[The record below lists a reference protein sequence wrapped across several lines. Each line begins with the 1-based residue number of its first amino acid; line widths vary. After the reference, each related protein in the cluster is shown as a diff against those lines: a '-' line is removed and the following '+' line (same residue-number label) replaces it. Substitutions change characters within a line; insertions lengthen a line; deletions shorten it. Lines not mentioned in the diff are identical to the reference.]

1 MGWHV
6 VPVVLLLAAAS
17 GHGAGGTPRACTVTG
32 FSLVQTTLGGG
43 ALQLLPQG
51 GRTGCFGAYPFLG
64 VSASR
69 LGYPPQ
75 TQDRYGE
82 LAAALRRWSPQDGTP
97 AVDQWVRWS
106 GTVSAGMRA
115 AGIDPVRL
123 LQWIDGSDAA
133 VAGNAQGGGAASL
146 WPPFLPRARV
156 TNPAETVSATPL
168 PPGLPTSTTPAAGS
182 PEVVRAAPPPADG
195 APTTPAAPPAR
206 RPPATVTWDGTRVP
220 CTVAPACRTRLAA
233 WRALPRWRRLVAG
246 VSAMGWG
253 IALLGALVGG
263 LGATALLR
271 RRQTSWQRG

>member
-1 MGWHV
+1 MGWQV
-6 VPVVLLLAAAS
+6 VPLVLLVAVAS
-17 GHGAGGTPRACTVTG
+17 RHGAVTPRVCTVTG
-32 FSLVQTTLGGG
+32 FSLVQTTMGGG

-75 TQDRYGE
+75 TQDGYSE

-97 AVDQWVRWS
+97 AVDQWVRLS
-106 GTVSAGMRA
+106 DTVSAGMRA

-133 VAGNAQGGGAASL
+133 VVGNPLGGGAASL

-156 TNPAETVSATPL
+156 TDPAETVSAPSL
-168 PPGLPTSTTPAAGS
+168 PPQLPSSTTPVAGS
-182 PEVVRAAPPPADG
+182 AEVVRSAPSSTAG
-195 APTTPAAPPAR
+195 APVTRAELPAR

-220 CTVAPACRTRLAA
+220 CTVAPACQARLEA

-246 VSAMGWG
+246 VSPLGWG
-253 IALLGALVGG
+253 MVLLGALVVG
-263 LGATALLR
+263 LASAGLLR
-271 RRQTSWQRG
+271 RRQASWQRG